1 MIWVVAIAEAHMNT
15 IRAGITSACFV
26 LASTTCTPVTR
37 LVAGSYSRLLTT
49 ASGRNVSLP
58 VARAA
63 GRVTAW
69 VAKYAPNEHP
79 RPHWLRYWHLGRPS
93 SGLSS
98 VRLDMRALISLR
110 PGDVA
115 SSRSFT
121 HFSATFICIGGW
133 KALSG
138 SWGRFSREPDTPI

>member
-1 MIWVVAIAEAHMNT
+1 MIWVDAIAEAHRNT

-26 LASTTCTPVTR
+26 LASTTCTPVT
-37 LVAGSYSRLLTT
+37 
-49 ASGRNVSLP
+49 
-58 VARAA
+58 
-63 GRVTAW
+63 AW
-69 VAKYAPNEHP
+69 VEKYAPNEHP
-79 RPHWLRYWHLGRPS
+79 WPHWLRYWHLVRPC

-98 VRLDMRALISLR
+98 VKLDMRALISLR

-115 SSRSFT
+115 SSRSFS